1 MIPKYT
7 LKEIS
12 KVAGGVLVGK
22 DLPIEDVSIDSRQI
36 KEGSLYVALK
46 GNNFD
51 GHNFI
56 DEALYNGASAFVS
69 EKEFN
74 SLGSYI
80 KVDDGYTFLY
90 RLGQIQRN
98 LFVGKSICIT
108 GSNGK
113 TSTKEIISQILAN
126 ISDTHATFGNQN
138 NILGLSLTLL
148 GLKEN
153 HNFLVTEI
161 GTNQKGEIQELS
173 SIVKPDLAII
183 TNVAH
188 AHVEKLGSL
197 EDIALEKGDILN
209 SLDHEGIGV
218 LPRDSS
224 FYNLWKQKL
233 GNRKLVTFGMHKNSD
248 LRISSISVDVI
259 RSRTSF
265 HISYLGK
272 ETFCSINAIGAHN
285 ALNACAALAAI
296 SLLNID
302 WDIALKAIEDVIFPP
317 RRLTLM
323 RGINDSILVDD
334 SYNANPD
341 SVKLALDEISRVGD
355 FIKIFI
361 AGEMRELGK
370 NEKDYH
376 QEVLKYAK
384 DKVDEIW
391 CVGTLWKDSC
401 NMKIKR
407 ISFFNNNEELLDYA
421 TTRIDNNYLVLLK
434 GSHSSLIDVIADGL
448 KKN

>member
-1 MIPKYT
+1 
-7 LKEIS
+7 
-12 KVAGGVLVGK
+12 
-22 DLPIEDVSIDSRQI
+22 
-36 KEGSLYVALK
+36 
-46 GNNFD
+46 
-51 GHNFI
+51 
-56 DEALYNGASAFVS
+56 
-69 EKEFN
+69 
-74 SLGSYI
+74 
-80 KVDDGYTFLY
+80 
-90 RLGQIQRN
+90 
-98 LFVGKSICIT
+98 
-108 GSNGK
+108 
-113 TSTKEIISQILAN
+113 
-126 ISDTHATFGNQN
+126 
-138 NILGLSLTLL
+138 
-148 GLKEN
+148 
-153 HNFLVTEI
+153 
-161 GTNQKGEIQELS
+161 
-173 SIVKPDLAII
+173 
-183 TNVAH
+183 
-188 AHVEKLGSL
+188 GSL

-233 GNRKLVTFGMHKNSD
+233 GNRKLITFGMHKNSD

-272 ETFCSINAIGAHN
+272 ETFCNINAIGAHN

-407 ISFFNNNEELLDYA
+407 ISFFNNNEELLDY
-421 TTRIDNNYLVLLK
+421 
-434 GSHSSLIDVIADGL
+434 
-448 KKN
+448 